1 MTSLALTITETLRY
15 RGKIGQWSWVLHRIT
30 GLGTLLF
37 LFLHV
42 IDTSWAVF
50 YPELYQRAISQYQ
63 SPLFTAGEFAL
74 VACVVYHAINGF
86 RIILFDWRPQ
96 WWRYQARA
104 ANIVLGA
111 TIILLIPTFGLM
123 FAETI
128 RHYTSL
134 ATFDLNSFK
143 IPEILAD
150 NARFVGGAVAILVF
164 GIVLSAVYSVI
175 PGANAPHATM
185 KRSRFD
191 QFMWM
196 YMRVSGV
203 LILPLVFGHLAMMH
217 VIQGV
222 FNITVHNYVP
232 IGTTALNQ
240 SGTAVEFVA
249 LRWNTMFAGVL
260 IWRVYDI
267 LLLVFVVIHGF
278 YGLHYVMNDYVHNRL
293 INRGTQIAIFSTA
306 LGLLI
311 VGGLAIINGVPAA
324 TVDMLQKAAQ
334 SAQLIK

>member
-1 MTSLALTITETLRY
+1 MTSLALTISETLRY
-15 RGKIGQWSWVLHRIT
+15 RGKIGQWSWVLHRIS

-50 YPELYQRAISQYQ
+50 YPDLYRSAISQYQ

-74 VACVVYHAINGF
+74 IACVVYHAMNGF

-96 WWRYQARA
+96 WWKYQARA

-111 TIILLIPTFGLM
+111 TIIILIPTFGIM
-123 FAETI
+123 FAEVI

-134 ATFDLNSFK
+134 PTFNIDSFK

-150 NARFVGGAVAILVF
+150 NARFVLGAAAILVF
-164 GIVLSAVYSVI
+164 GLVLSAIYSVI
-175 PGANAPHATM
+175 PGANASKTTM

-191 QFMWM
+191 QFMWA
-196 YMRVSGV
+196 YMRISGV
-203 LILPLVFGHLAMMH
+203 IILPLVFGHLGMMH

-232 IGTTALNQ
+232 VGTTAINQ
-240 SGTAVEFVA
+240 SGSAVEFVA

-267 LLLVFVVIHGF
+267 LLLVLVVIHGF
-278 YGLHYVMNDYVHNRL
+278 YGLHYVMNDYVHNKL
-293 INRGTQIAIFSTA
+293 VNRGTQIAIFSTA
-306 LGLLI
+306 IGLLV
-311 VGGLAIINGVPAA
+311 VGGLAIINGVPAE
-324 TVDMLQKAAQ
+324 TVKMLQKVAQAA
-334 SAQLIK
+334 LVK